1 MIYHQAI
8 FHRYGD
14 PMALLLKKTGHKFTR
29 EPSCFCGKYSPQRC
43 ERWKDDSSIPRKR
56 QRTEPY
62 CIIHC
67 TDDNTTLISP
77 NSLDSWKTLQKAGEI
92 RDHEGI
98 LSVQVADDQIP
109 NGVFYHRKCRS
120 TFTHKHDLDGIK
132 KSKNDEKEKEV
143 EVEMSHLERRSP
155 TRQGKMLVRLNKKKK
170 ES

>member
-1 MIYHQAI
+1 M
-8 FHRYGD
+8 
-14 PMALLLKKTGHKFTR
+14 
-29 EPSCFCGKYSPQRC
+29 
-43 ERWKDDSSIPRKR
+43 DSSIPRKR

-77 NSLDSWKTLQKAGEI
+77 NSLDSWKTLQKAGQI

-120 TFTHKHDLDGIK
+120 TFTHKHDLDRIT

-143 EVEMSHLERRSP
+143 EVETSHLERRSSI
-155 TRQGKMLVRLNKKKK
+155 RQGRMLVRL
-170 ES
+170 

>member
-1 MIYHQAI
+1 M
-8 FHRYGD
+8 
-14 PMALLLKKTGHKFTR
+14 
-29 EPSCFCGKYSPQRC
+29 
-43 ERWKDDSSIPRKR
+43 DSSIPRKR

-62 CIIHC
+62 CILLHC

-77 NSLDSWKTLQKAGEI
+77 NSLDSWKTLQKAGQI

-120 TFTHKHDLDGIK
+120 TFTHKHDLDRIT
-132 KSKNDEKEKEV
+132 KSKNDEKQKEV
-143 EVEMSHLERRSP
+143 ETSHLERRSSI
-155 TRQGKMLVRLNKKKK
+155 RQGRMLVRLNKKK

>member
-1 MIYHQAI
+1 M
-8 FHRYGD
+8 
-14 PMALLLKKTGHKFTR
+14 
-29 EPSCFCGKYSPQRC
+29 
-43 ERWKDDSSIPRKR
+43 DSSIPRS
-56 QRTEPY
+56 EPY

-77 NSLDSWKTLQKAGEI
+77 NSLDSWKTLQKAGQI

-120 TFTHKHDLDGIK
+120 TFTHKHDLDRIT
-132 KSKNDEKEKEV
+132 KSKNDEKEKEE
-143 EVEMSHLERRSP
+143 EVETSHLERRSSI
-155 TRQGKMLVRLNKKKK
+155 RQGRMLVWLNKKK